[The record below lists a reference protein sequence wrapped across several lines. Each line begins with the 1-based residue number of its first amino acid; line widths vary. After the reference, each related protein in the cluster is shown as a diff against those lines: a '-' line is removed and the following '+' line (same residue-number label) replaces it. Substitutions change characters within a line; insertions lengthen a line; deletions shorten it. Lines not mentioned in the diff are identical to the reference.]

1 MTTLPD
7 IVARGMALSVLAL
20 FLVLSACHSSS
31 TNSSPAIVFS
41 RVPAATQEAPGKTD
55 TIEGRAT
62 GVRPG
67 QRIILYSKTDGRWG
81 LQSRSGQPFTN
92 IESNGQ
98 WRTSTQLG
106 IEYAALLVDPTYNP
120 PEQSEFLPNVGT
132 GVAALAAV
140 KGQG

>member
-1 MTTLPD
+1 MKSRPN
-7 IVARGMALSVLAL
+7 IVARGKKLFVLAVCAL
-20 FLVLSACHSSS
+20 LSACNSSS
-31 TNSSPAIVFS
+31 SSSAPAIVFS

-92 IESNGQ
+92 IESNGR

-106 IEYAALLVDPTYNP
+106 IEYAALLVDPPYNP
-120 PEQSEFLPNVGT
+120 PEQSEFLPNVGA
-132 GVAALAAV
+132 GVAALA
-140 KGQG
+140 